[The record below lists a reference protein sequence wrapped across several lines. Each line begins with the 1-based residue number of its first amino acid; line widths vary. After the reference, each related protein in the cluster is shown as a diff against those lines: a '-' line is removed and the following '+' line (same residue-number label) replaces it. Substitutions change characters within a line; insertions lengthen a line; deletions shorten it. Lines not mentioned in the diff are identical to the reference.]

1 MWLCGFVVMGFGG
14 FVGVDLEVKRDD
26 SAFERMR
33 RSKKSSSWRDD
44 RVVWN
49 VGVRLRWF

>member
-33 RSKKSSSWRDD
+33 RSKKA
-44 RVVWN
+44 
-49 VGVRLRWF
+49 LRGGMIGLYGMWE